1 MKICMPSV
9 IIKDNESVDSAIRKL
24 KRSVE
29 KAGLP
34 KELRKREFYE
44 PPSKIKKRR
53 ISTSKKRLSKKLAR
67 EKIFLKK
74 GNKYF
79 KGNQ

>member
-1 MKICMPSV
+1 MPS
-9 IIKDNESVDSAIRKL
+9 ITLKENESLDFAIRRL

-44 PPSKIKKRR
+44 PPSKIKKRCV
-53 ISTSKKRLSKKLAR
+53 SAAKKRMIKKLIR
-67 EKIFLKK
+67 ERSFMKK
-74 GNKYF
+74 GNKNIRTY
-79 KGNQ
+79 

>member
-1 MKICMPSV
+1 MPS
-9 IIKDNESVDSAIRKL
+9 ITIKENESLDFAIRRL

-44 PPSKIKKRR
+44 PPSKIRKRCIAAAKKD
-53 ISTSKKRLSKKLAR
+53 
-67 EKIFLKK
+67 
-74 GNKYF
+74 Y
-79 KGNQ
+79 

>member
-1 MKICMPSV
+1 MPS
-9 IIKDNESVDSAIRKL
+9 IIVKENEQLDFAIRRF

-44 PPSKIKKRR
+44 PPSKVRKRL
-53 ISTSKKRLSKKLAR
+53 IAAAKKRLLKRVLR
-67 EKIFLKK
+67 EKTYSKK

-79 KGNQ
+79 KNM

>member
-1 MKICMPSV
+1 MPNI
-9 IIKDNESVDSAIRKL
+9 IIKDNEPIDFAIRRL

-29 KAGLP
+29 RSGLP
-34 KELRKREFYE
+34 KELKKREFYE

-53 ISTSKKRLSKKLAR
+53 ISSAKKRLSKKLIR
-67 EKIFLKK
+67 EKNILKK

-79 KGNQ
+79 SNL

>member
-1 MKICMPSV
+1 MPSV
-9 IIKDNESVDSAIRKL
+9 TLKENESLDFAIRRL

-44 PPSKIKKRR
+44 PPSKIRKKNIAAAKKRQ
-53 ISTSKKRLSKKLAR
+53 IKKNLR
-67 EKIFLKK
+67 EKIITKK
-74 GNKYF
+74 NIRNRKF
-79 KGNQ
+79 I

>member
-1 MKICMPSV
+1 MPS
-9 IIKDNESVDSAIRKL
+9 IIVKDNESIDLAIRKL

-34 KELRKREFYE
+34 KELRRREFYE

-53 ISTSKKRLSKKLAR
+53 ISTTKKRLLKKLSR
-67 EKIFLKK
+67 EKLILKK
-74 GNKYF
+74 GNNHF
-79 KGNQ
+79 KSLNYV

>member
-1 MKICMPSV
+1 MPS
-9 IIKDNESVDSAIRKL
+9 ITIKENESLDFAIRRL

-44 PPSKIKKRR
+44 PPSKIRKRY
-53 ISTSKKRLSKKLAR
+53 IAAAKKRLLKKVLR
-67 EKIFLKK
+67 EKFFFRKK
-74 GNKYF
+74 GNF
-79 KGNQ
+79 KKIDVL